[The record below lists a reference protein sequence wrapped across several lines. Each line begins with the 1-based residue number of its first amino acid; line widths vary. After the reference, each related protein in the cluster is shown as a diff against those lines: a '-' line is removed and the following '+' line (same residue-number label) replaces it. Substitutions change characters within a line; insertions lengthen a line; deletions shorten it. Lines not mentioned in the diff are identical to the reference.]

1 MSKALFIFKLSLLLL
16 FFALTT
22 FAYASPE
29 DAEGREIVITSVSL
43 VVDSHTSSALFEGS
57 VVAKIDQLT
66 IYSDSMKVTY
76 SSTEKKVV
84 EVNAIGNVRVHNEG
98 KVIFSDEANYISE
111 EEKIVF
117 TGAPKFAEGENII
130 TGTRII
136 YFLNDDRAV
145 VEDSRV
151 ILKDIKTEK

>member
-1 MSKALFIFKLSLLLL
+1 MSKALFIFKISLLLL

-43 VVDSHTSSALFEGS
+43 VVDSHTNSAFFEGS

-66 IYSDSMKVTY
+66 IYSDTMKVIY

-98 KVIFSDEANYISE
+98 KAIFSDEAKYISE

-117 TGAPKFAEGENII
+117 TGDPKVAEGENVII
-130 TGTRII
+130 GTKIT
-136 YFLNDDRAV
+136 YFFNDDRAV

-151 ILKDIKTEK
+151 ILKDIKAEK

>member
-1 MSKALFIFKLSLLLL
+1 MSKALFISKVSLLVLIL
-16 FFALTT
+16 ALTT

-29 DAEGREIVITSVSL
+29 DVEGKEVVITSVSL
-43 VVDSHTSSALFEGS
+43 VVDSHTNSAIFEGS
-57 VVAKIDQLT
+57 VVAKFDHLT

-76 SSTEKKVV
+76 SSTEKKVI

-98 KVIFSDEANYISE
+98 KAIFSDEAKYISE

-117 TGAPKFAEGENII
+117 TGAPKVAEGENII
-130 TGTRII
+130 IGTKII

-145 VEDSRV
+145 VENSRV
-151 ILKDIKTEK
+151 ILKNIKTEK

>member
-1 MSKALFIFKLSLLLL
+1 MSKALFIFKVSLVVLIL
-16 FFALTT
+16 ALTT
-22 FAYASPE
+22 VASASPE
-29 DAEGREIVITSVSL
+29 DAESREVVITSVSL
-43 VVDSHTSSALFEGS
+43 VVDSHTDSALFEGS

-76 SSTEKKVV
+76 SSTEKKVI

-98 KVIFSDEANYISE
+98 KAIFSDEAKYISE

-117 TGAPKFAEGENII
+117 TGAPKVAEGENVII
-130 TGTRII
+130 GTRIT

-145 VEDSRV
+145 VEGSRV
-151 ILKDIKTEK
+151 ILKNIKTEK

>member
-1 MSKALFIFKLSLLLL
+1 MSKALFIFKVFLIVLIL
-16 FFALTT
+16 ALTT
-22 FAYASPE
+22 VASASPE
-29 DAEGREIVITSVSL
+29 DAEGREVVITSVSL
-43 VVDSHTSSALFEGS
+43 VVDSRTNSALFEGS

-66 IYSDSMKVTY
+66 IYSDSMKVIY

-98 KVIFSDEANYISE
+98 KAIFSDEAKYISE

-117 TGAPKFAEGENII
+117 TGDPKVAEGENII
-130 TGTRII
+130 IGTKIT
-136 YFLNDDRAV
+136 YFFNDDRAV

-151 ILKDIKTEK
+151 ILKNIKAEK

>member
-1 MSKALFIFKLSLLLL
+1 MSKALFIFKISLLLL

-43 VVDSHTSSALFEGS
+43 VVDSHINSALFEGS

-98 KVIFSDEANYISE
+98 KAIFSDEAKYISE

-117 TGAPKFAEGENII
+117 TGAPKVAEGENII

-145 VEDSRV
+145 VEGSRV
-151 ILKDIKTEK
+151 ILKDIKAEK